1 MNNCF
6 APLFAKRQMD
16 ELMKQRNVQ
25 LLLQRLYFLV
35 FSIQA
40 VAVIELFGKIAKDK
54 HDNYGFSENNDTNLT

>member
-1 MNNCF
+1 
-6 APLFAKRQMD
+6 MD

-54 HDNYGFSENNDTNLT
+54 HDNLGFSENNDMNLT

>member
-1 MNNCF
+1 
-6 APLFAKRQMD
+6 MD

-40 VAVIELFGKIAKDK
+40 VAVIELFEKNAEDN
-54 HDNYGFSENNDTNLT
+54 HDDLGFSENNVMQSNMNLICNEI